1 MRVLIL
7 RFFRLFPLL
16 IALGIPVWAQSCP
29 VSVTPSS
36 FALVANGG
44 AGQQLDT
51 IANGGS
57 GTISVSAPM
66 PNCSWQ
72 AISFSPWITIDN
84 GGSGSGNGF
93 LIYSVG
99 VNTGAMRTGTL
110 TVNGSIVTVAQA
122 GLADSRI
129 TDNSVFVANL
139 YRDILGREPD
149 ATGLSFWLG
158 HLIAGDMTRTQ
169 VAYNFF
175 MSSEF
180 QARGFFLIASYI
192 GVLGRDPDFA
202 GWQYYRNAMA
212 QGLTQ
217 LQVVQQLAQFTEFRL
232 IYSSLDNMGFVQRSY
247 QNIFGKDPDPMW
259 VMNYTNQLNSGA
271 MNQAQVLLAMLTS
284 TDYMNKVSNRALA
297 TLLYLGFLR
306 RSTDPNGMAFWWNE
320 LNTGVTPQVVLNGF
334 ITSPEYVGRF

>member
-1 MRVLIL
+1 MRLLIL
-7 RFFRLFPLL
+7 PTIRLCAL
-16 IALGIPVWAQSCP
+16 IAVGIPVWAQSCL
-29 VSVTPSS
+29 VSVAPTS
-36 FALVANGG
+36 FGLVANGG

-57 GTISVSAPM
+57 GTISVSTPTS
-66 PNCSWQ
+66 NCTWQ
-72 AISFSPWITIDN
+72 AISFSPWITIEN
-84 GGSGSGNGF
+84 GGSGNGNGF

-99 VNTGAMRTGTL
+99 VNPGAMRMGTL
-110 TVNGSIVTVAQA
+110 TVNGAIVTLTQA

-129 TDNSVFVANL
+129 TDNTVFIANL

-149 ATGLSFWLG
+149 PNGLSFWLG

-175 MSSEF
+175 MSPEF
-180 QARGFFLIASYI
+180 QTRGFFLIASYV

-217 LQVVQQLAQFTEFRL
+217 LQVVQQLTQFTEFRI
-232 IYSSLDNMGFVQRSY
+232 IYGALDNQGFVQRSY
-247 QNIFGKDPDPMW
+247 QNMFGKDPDPAW
-259 VMNYTNQLNSGA
+259 VSNYTMQLNAGTI
-271 MNQAQVLLAMLTS
+271 NQAQVLLAIVTS
-284 TDYMNKVSNRALA
+284 SDYITKINNRALA

-306 RSTDPNGMAFWWNE
+306 RSTDPNGMAFWWNQ
-320 LNTGVTPQVVLNGF
+320 LNAGSPPQVVLNGF